1 VAIGT
6 KFLKLI
12 AHSRFLNCGR
22 IIGAHMGL
30 IIERVLYEGIASPPE
45 GAENVYLNVQKQYL
59 SRYYDLPIDTSVAS
73 IL

>member
-1 VAIGT
+1 
-6 KFLKLI
+6 
-12 AHSRFLNCGR
+12 
-22 IIGAHMGL
+22 MGL